1 MPISELKLA
10 KELIRRPSITPKDA
24 GAINILAKKLRSLG
38 FKCQLINFKNIKNL
52 YAKLGKS
59 SPNFCYAGH
68 TDVVPPGNISDW
80 SVNPFKPT
88 VKNNKLIGRGA
99 NDMKASIACFVA
111 AVSRFK
117 AKNKKFNGSISL
129 LITGDEEGV
138 AINGTK
144 RVVEYLKRKREKIN
158 FCLVG
163 EPTNPNKLGE
173 MIKIGR
179 RGSITGRLTITG
191 TQGHVAYPHRAN
203 NPSNTIVNILKRIK
217 ETKLDN
223 GTKKVVKYLKRK
235 KEKINFCLVGEPT
248 NPNKLGEMIKIGR
261 RGSITG
267 RLTVIGTQ
275 GHVAYPHIANNP
287 SNTLVKILKKIKEVK
302 LDKGTKNFQPSNLE
316 ITKINIDNHTDNVI
330 PGSAN
335 AVFNIRYNDKHSSSS
350 LKRKLNKIFRSI
362 TRKAKCKFNIKY
374 EVSGEAFLTKPNKTT
389 YMIQNT
395 IKKITGI
402 KPKLSTAGGTS
413 DARFIRKIAPCLEFG
428 LVGKTMHKIDESV
441 PLPDLKKLT
450 NIYLN
455 ILENYFK

>member
-1 MPISELKLA
+1 MLVNELKLA
-10 KELIRRPSITPKDA
+10 KKLISKPSITPKDA
-24 GAINILAKKLRSLG
+24 GTINLLAKNLQSLG
-38 FKCQLINFKNIKNL
+38 FKCQIMNFKNIKNL

-59 SPNFCYAGH
+59 PPNFCYAGH

-80 SVNPFKPT
+80 SVNPFKPA

-117 AKNKKFNGSISL
+117 IKNKKFKGSISL

-144 RVVEYLKRKREKIN
+144 KVIEYLKKKREKIN
-158 FCLVG
+158 FCIVG

-179 RGSITGRLTITG
+179 RGSITGRLTIIG

-203 NPSNTIVNILKRIK
+203 NPSDTIIRILKKLK

-223 GTKKVVKYLKRK
+223 GTK
-235 KEKINFCLVGEPT
+235 
-248 NPNKLGEMIKIGR
+248 
-261 RGSITG
+261 
-267 RLTVIGTQ
+267 
-275 GHVAYPHIANNP
+275 
-287 SNTLVKILKKIKEVK
+287 
-302 LDKGTKNFQPSNLE
+302 NFQASNLE
-316 ITKINIDNHTDNVI
+316 VTKINIDNHADNVI

-335 AVFNIRYNDKHSSSS
+335 AVFNIRFNNKHSSNS
-350 LKRKLNKIFRSI
+350 LKRKLNVIFKSI
-362 TRKAKCKFNIKY
+362 SKKAKCKFNIKY
-374 EVSGEAFLTKPNKTT
+374 EVSGESFLTKPNKTT

-395 IKKITGI
+395 IKKITKI
-402 KPKLSTAGGTS
+402 KPKLSTTGGTS

-428 LVGKTMHKIDESV
+428 LVGKTMHKVDESV
-441 PLPDLKKLT
+441 PITDLKKLT
-450 NIYLN
+450 KIYES
-455 ILENYFK
+455 ILENYFS